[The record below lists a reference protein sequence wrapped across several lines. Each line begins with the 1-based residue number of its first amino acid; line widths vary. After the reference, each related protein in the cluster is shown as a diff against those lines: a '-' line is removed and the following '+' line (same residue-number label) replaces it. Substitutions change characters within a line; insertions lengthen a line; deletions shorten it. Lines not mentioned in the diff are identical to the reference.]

1 MDYNTI
7 LYGIIHIITL
17 IITIYIMKKYV
28 IKGMKRA
35 LINSLINDQEEIKA
49 IIKKVLIDHNTEI
62 QSLSTKLKL
71 SRDELK
77 RIDLTLHPV
86 KNYTETIINDIHAI
100 SVLTSAIHNTLDERK
115 KLEEKI
121 RGLKKE
127 NIRLREFIRELE
139 LRI

>member
-7 LYGIIHIITL
+7 LYGTIHIITL

-35 LINSLINDQEEIKA
+35 LINVFINDQEEIKA

-62 QSLSTKLKL
+62 QSLSKKLQL

-77 RIDLTLHPV
+77 RIDLTLHPI
-86 KNYTETIINDIHAI
+86 KEFNESIMNDIHAI
-100 SVLTSAIHNTLDERK
+100 SILTTAIHNTLDERK

-127 NIRLREFIRELE
+127 NTRLREFIRELE